1 MADYDDT
8 GFDAVESPDA
18 DLDAVSGISSTDASK
33 TVAAAK
39 VVEENDPLD
48 SPQAKQSND
57 VADADQF
64 VRMARWRPFMHLFH
78 DCATSTHLDKNR
90 VDVLPV
96 LKHRDSNTCC
106 YRVEV
111 SHVMTEASF
120 PR

>member
-48 SPQAKQSND
+48 SPQAKQS
-57 VADADQF
+57 
-64 VRMARWRPFMHLFH
+64 
-78 DCATSTHLDKNR
+78 K
-90 VDVLPV
+90 
-96 LKHRDSNTCC
+96 
-106 YRVEV
+106 
-111 SHVMTEASF
+111 
-120 PR
+120 

>member
-64 VRMARWRPFMHLFH
+64 VRIRIGVKECGCSRGSIHCSL
-78 DCATSTHLDKNR
+78 
-90 VDVLPV
+90 
-96 LKHRDSNTCC
+96 
-106 YRVEV
+106 E
-111 SHVMTEASF
+111 HVC
-120 PR
+120 